1 MNEITAFAYDT
12 YWLGLRTTR
21 RFIRVPANL
30 ISIIFF
36 PLIQLLVF
44 SQLFK
49 DIVQLPAFATDSYL
63 AYLAPGQVVF
73 ASFLAVGWAGYGMLV
88 EYRTGYLDKLRAT
101 PIARSAILAG
111 EMVPLFFE
119 AAFIAGVILGVSV
132 LLGATLVTGLGGLL
146 LILFLSGVFGL
157 AFAGLNFI
165 AALLTKSE
173 QAVSALSL
181 LMFPVVFISTAFVPT
196 ELMPGW
202 MQSFNDWNPVTYQIE
217 AIRALMTEGYD
228 WSAIGSALLAD
239 AIVGRRPAGGHAL
252 GVPEAGEVSVPAGAG
267 GSGPGR
273 RLAGSGPAAAERAGR
288 AAGDDAAGGTIRTD
302 DRSAPASRPP
312 RRPPRDPQAHPQRA
326 RRLPLS
332 RRRGR
337 GALRGQGEGA
347 AQARRQLPAPGGD
360 AARAHRRDARAG
372 RATSTGS

>member
-1 MNEITAFAYDT
+1 MNDITAFAHDT

-44 SQLFK
+44 SQLYK
-49 DIVQLPAFATDSYL
+49 DIIQLPAFATDSYL

-101 PIARSAILAG
+101 PIARTSILAG

-119 AAFIAGVILGVSV
+119 AAIIAGVLLGVSV

-146 LILFLSGVFGL
+146 VILFLSGVFGI
-157 AFAGLNFI
+157 AFAGVNFI

-173 QAVSALSL
+173 QAASALSL
-181 LMFPVVFISTAFVPT
+181 LMFPVVFISTAFVPV

-202 MQSFNDWNPVTYQIE
+202 MQSFNAWNPVSYQIE
-217 AIRALMTEGYD
+217 AIRALMTVGYD

-239 AIVGRRPAGGHAL
+239 AIVGVVLLAGTLWAF
-252 GVPEAGEVSVPAGAG
+252 
-267 GSGPGR
+267 R
-273 RLAGSGPAAAERAGR
+273 RLAN
-288 AAGDDAAGGTIRTD
+288 
-302 DRSAPASRPP
+302 
-312 RRPPRDPQAHPQRA
+312 
-326 RRLPLS
+326 
-332 RRRGR
+332 
-337 GALRGQGEGA
+337 
-347 AQARRQLPAPGGD
+347 
-360 AARAHRRDARAG
+360 
-372 RATSTGS
+372 

>member
-1 MNEITAFAYDT
+1 MHDITAFAYDT
-12 YWLGLRTTR
+12 WWLGLRTTR

-63 AYLAPGQVVF
+63 TYLAPGQVVF

-101 PIARSAILAG
+101 PIARTAILAG
-111 EMVPLFFE
+111 EMTPLFFE
-119 AAFIAGVILGVSV
+119 AAFIAGVLLGASL
-132 LLGATLVTGLGGLL
+132 LLGATLATGVGGLL
-146 LILFLSGVFGL
+146 LILLLSGVFGV

-181 LMFPVVFISTAFVPT
+181 LMFPVVFMSTAFVPA

-202 MQSFNDWNPVTYQIE
+202 MQSLNAWNPVTYQIE
-217 AIRALMTEGYD
+217 AVRALMTVGYD

-239 AIVGRRPAGGHAL
+239 AVVGVILLAGTLWAF
-252 GVPEAGEVSVPAGAG
+252 
-267 GSGPGR
+267 R
-273 RLAGSGPAAAERAGR
+273 RLAN
-288 AAGDDAAGGTIRTD
+288 
-302 DRSAPASRPP
+302 
-312 RRPPRDPQAHPQRA
+312 
-326 RRLPLS
+326 
-332 RRRGR
+332 
-337 GALRGQGEGA
+337 
-347 AQARRQLPAPGGD
+347 
-360 AARAHRRDARAG
+360 
-372 RATSTGS
+372 